1 MAGAVIGIIIGVI
14 VALIVVICIC
24 KCCCNKQMKSQRHPT
39 TMTWKQSDRQ
49 PEPAMY
55 NPPTSVNNGK
65 FEHFAHNELSLTLSI
80 YLHAL
85 RGWKTTMNYMIIQ
98 LNCPVRSNLALI

>member
-24 KCCCNKQMKSQRHPT
+24 KCCCNKQKKSQRHLT
-39 TMTWKQSDRQ
+39 TMTWKQSDSQ

-55 NPPTSVNNGK
+55 NPPTNGK
-65 FEHFAHNELSLTLSI
+65 FEHYAHNELNPSLLI
-80 YLHAL
+80 YF
-85 RGWKTTMNYMIIQ
+85 TCT
-98 LNCPVRSNLALI
+98 